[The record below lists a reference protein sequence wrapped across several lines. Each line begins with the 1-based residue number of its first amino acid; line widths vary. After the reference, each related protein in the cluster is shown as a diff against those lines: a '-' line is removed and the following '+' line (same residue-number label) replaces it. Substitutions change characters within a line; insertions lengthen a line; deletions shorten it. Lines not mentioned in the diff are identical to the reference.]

1 MCNLHCTHKAG
12 KICKNKEIE
21 EHRSQKKRTC
31 KQKQNFV
38 FKLNKRRVLKS
49 ILTQEFLTCQPGN
62 EPSTEFM
69 KIRFGFSGS
78 YAARITLNLVKGGLI
93 NFYGGF

>member
-1 MCNLHCTHKAG
+1 M
-12 KICKNKEIE
+12 
-21 EHRSQKKRTC
+21 
-31 KQKQNFV
+31 